1 MANFLVTGG
10 AGFVGSNIV
19 GALVERGDAVRVV
32 DNLSTGRRENMT
44 DWLDRVEFLEGD
56 LRDPAVCMQV
66 SRDMDY
72 VLHQAAVPSVPRSVA
87 NPLLCHEAN
96 VTATLNLLVAAREAR
111 VKRFILAGS
120 SSAYGNQPVAVKT
133 EDLALRPLS
142 PYAAAKVA
150 CEHYLQAFATCYGME
165 TVTLRYF
172 NVFGPRQDP
181 DSPYSAVIPNFIR
194 ALHRGDAPV
203 IHGDGSQARDFTY
216 VENNVE
222 ANLLAATATIPAR
235 GEIYNIACG
244 GPVTVL
250 GLYESIRKQMGV
262 EMAPIFETARVGD
275 VHTSVASIDRARQA
289 LGYRVIVP
297 FAEGLTRTV
306 AWYCERLGGG

>member
-1 MANFLVTGG
+1 MANYLVTGG
-10 AGFVGSNIV
+10 AGFIGSNIA
-19 GALVERGDAVRVV
+19 GALVARGDSVRVV
-32 DNLSTGRRENMT
+32 DNLSTGRRENMAEWAEQV
-44 DWLDRVEFLEGD
+44 DFIEGD
-56 LRDPAVCMQV
+56 LCEADVCEVAV
-66 SRDMDY
+66 RDMDY

-96 VTATLNLLVAAREAR
+96 VTATLNLLVAARDAR

-194 ALHRGDAPV
+194 ALLRGESPV

-216 VENNVE
+216 VENNVQ
-222 ANLLAATATIPAR
+222 ANLLATTAIIPAR

-244 GPVTVL
+244 KPVTVRELFEAIRSRL
-250 GLYESIRKQMGV
+250 GSEPG
-262 EMAPIFETARVGD
+262 PIFEAGRVGD
-275 VHTSVASIDRARQA
+275 VHTSLASIARAREA
-289 LGYRVIVP
+289 LGYTVAVP
-297 FAEGLTRTV
+297 FEAGLDQTV
-306 AWYCERLGGG
+306 AWYRDVLGK